1 MKNIFRISLV
11 IAALSLASA
20 CNKAYLETSPESSV
34 SPATIFG
41 TTENCQLAINGMAKM
56 MTSQYLSNQGLNG
69 EGVIKTWYGNFG
81 NDLQRCNH
89 TSWAVLWNHTYN
101 EMVNSTYLIYPWYY
115 YYKIIGN
122 ANMVI
127 KNIDDAEGPEA

>member
-1 MKNIFRISLV
+1 MTTIIRISLV

-56 MTSQYLSNQGLNG
+56 MTTQYLSTQGLNG
-69 EGVIKTWYGNFG
+69 EGSIKTWYGNFG
-81 NDLQRCNH
+81 NDCQR
-89 TSWAVLWNHTYN
+89 SDQAGWASLWNHTMH
-101 EMVNSTYLIYPWYY
+101 ESVNST
-115 YYKIIGN
+115 
-122 ANMVI
+122 
-127 KNIDDAEGPEA
+127 